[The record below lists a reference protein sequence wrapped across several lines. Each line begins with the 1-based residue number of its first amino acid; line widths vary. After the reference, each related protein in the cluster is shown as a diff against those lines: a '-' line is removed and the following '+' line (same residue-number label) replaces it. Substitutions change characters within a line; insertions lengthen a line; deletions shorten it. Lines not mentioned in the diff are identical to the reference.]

1 MEDQPGLSDQYRM
14 SSPWPVFVVLG
25 LVLSE
30 LGVLFGIVPL
40 SVGGL
45 LLFTGSIAGILTESG
60 YTDGLWRVLGIL
72 GAVLILV
79 GGILVGT
86 QLQLSDPSGL
96 LSGLTAAFG
105 AQPNGIIVRGISIV
119 VAGAIAIVA
128 GAVVPFV
135 QPDYDP
141 L

>member
-45 LLFTGSIAGILTESG
+45 LLFVGAISGILTESG
-60 YTDGLWRVLGIL
+60 YTNSLWRVLGIL
-72 GAVLILV
+72 GTVLILA
-79 GGILVGT
+79 GGILIGT

-105 AQPNGIIVRGISIV
+105 AQPNGIIVRGVSIV
-119 VAGAIAIVA
+119 VAGALAIVA

-135 QPDYDP
+135 QPDSDP

>member
-14 SSPWPVFVVLG
+14 SSPWPVFVALG

-45 LLFTGSIAGILTESG
+45 LLFVGSIAGILTESG
-60 YTDGLWRVLGIL
+60 YTDGLWRVLSVL
-72 GAVLILV
+72 GTVLILV

-86 QLQLSDPSGL
+86 QLQLSSPGQL
-96 LSGLTAAFG
+96 LSALTAAFG
-105 AQPNGIIVRGISIV
+105 GQPNGIIIRGVSIV
-119 VAGAIAIVA
+119 VAGALAIVV

-141 L
+141 I